1 MKDELDAEVEQK
13 FEKLTEEKGGY
24 CHDEAPDGEN
34 DDEYEDDEEFN
45 NHDLK
50 EDTIKTDQVEQIV
63 ENENMRLDRLDNI
76 ADIEEYSY
84 KDEET
89 KSDNQKIKD

>member
-13 FEKLTEEKGGY
+13 FEKLTEGKGGY

-34 DDEYEDDEEFN
+34 DDEYEDDEDFN